1 LPPNVALGI
10 AFAPG
15 VVGLAHNSSPYISIY
30 DITTSFGSKWSDPG
44 SLPINAGRGIAF
56 APGVV
61 GLAHFSSPYISIYD
75 ITTSFGSK
83 WSNPSSLP
91 PSTGW
96 GIAFQMDSG
105 GGGGAASR
113 LTKYAQNVPHMHG
126 NNRFIRIG
134 R

>member
-1 LPPNVALGI
+1 LPPG
-10 AFAPG
+10 
-15 VVGLAHNSSPYISIY
+15 
-30 DITTSFGSKWSDPG
+30 T
-44 SLPINAGRGIAF
+44 GRGIAF
-56 APGVV
+56 ASGIV
-61 GLAHFSSPYISIYD
+61 GLAHDSSPYISIYD

-91 PSTGW
+91 PNTGR

-113 LTKYAQNVPHMHG
+113 LTKYAQNIPYMHG